1 MQKYGEKTL
10 TFKLQKGCVQLMD
23 GFHYAQPAWPL
34 QSIGGR
40 KSRKAYEVYTGGVFV
55 LFCFTPP
62 PRNSTLYFPF
72 FPPLTRF
79 YFSYLV
85 FLRKT
90 T

>member
-40 KSRKAYEVYTGGVFV
+40 KSRKAYEVYTGGVSV
-55 LFCFTPP
+55 LFCF
-62 PRNSTLYFPF
+62 
-72 FPPLTRF
+72 PPLP
-79 YFSYLV
+79 
-85 FLRKT
+85 
-90 T
+90 